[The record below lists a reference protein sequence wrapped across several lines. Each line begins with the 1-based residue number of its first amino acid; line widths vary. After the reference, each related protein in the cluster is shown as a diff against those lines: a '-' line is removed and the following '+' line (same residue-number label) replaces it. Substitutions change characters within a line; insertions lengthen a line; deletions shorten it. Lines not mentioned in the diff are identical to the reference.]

1 MALEIHIGGSRQVAK
16 TNTWGQHMADAVECG
31 RAERGGRRLDAA
43 FWRESLAPYAKPD
56 LRRSVFDVATSVVAY
71 LVLTAVMY
79 AALDVS
85 LLLVLVL
92 AVPAAGFL
100 VRTFIVFHDCAHG
113 SFLPWRRANHWL
125 GIACGLVVYSPFHIW
140 RHEHAVHHASA
151 GDLDRRGRGD
161 VETRTVAEWAG
172 RSRPKRLGYRAFRN
186 PLVMRGRG
194 PIWALMIAPR
204 LVPGWARARFGRTII
219 ATNIAL
225 AVLLVGLC
233 ALVGW
238 RAVLVVQLPTAM
250 LAGAVGIWM
259 FYVQH
264 QFEDVY
270 WERKEDWS
278 YAEAALRGS
287 SYLKLPSLL
296 QFFTGN
302 IGLHHVHHLSARIP
316 NYNLQHAHDKN
327 PVFHNVPRLN
337 AWDGVRALKLKLYD
351 EDRGRM
357 VGFREARTTRAAV
370 ATNRGR
376 RLSRDSVPNRANT
389 VIAERHS
396 SKQRHGPVGARRPGR
411 AAQPDG

>member
-1 MALEIHIGGSRQVAK
+1 MWR
-16 TNTWGQHMADAVECG
+16 C
-31 RAERGGRRLDAA
+31 ERGGRRLDAA

-56 LRRSVFDVATSVVAY
+56 LARSVFDVATSVVAY
-71 LVLTAVMY
+71 LALTAVMY
-79 AALDVS
+79 MALDVS

-92 AVPAAGFL
+92 AVPAAGAL

-125 GIACGLVVYSPFHIW
+125 GIACGLLVYAPFHIW

-161 VETRTVAEWAG
+161 LETLTVAEWVAL
-172 RSRPKRLGYRAFRN
+172 SRTKRLAYRTFRN
-186 PLVMRGRG
+186 PLVMLGLG
-194 PIWALMIAPR
+194 PIWALMIEPR
-204 LVPGWARARFGRTII
+204 LVPGSARARFGRTII

-225 AVLLVGLC
+225 AVLLGGLC

-250 LAGAVGIWM
+250 LAGAAGIWM

-287 SYLKLPSLL
+287 SYLKLPRFL
-296 QFFTGN
+296 QFVTGN

-316 NYNLQHAHDKN
+316 NYNLQRAHDEN
-327 PVFHNVPRLN
+327 PVFHDVPQLN
-337 AWDGVRALKLKLYD
+337 FWDGVRALQLKLYD
-351 EDRGRM
+351 EDRARM
-357 VGFREARTTRAAV
+357 VTFRETRPVRTTV
-370 ATNRGR
+370 
-376 RLSRDSVPNRANT
+376 
-389 VIAERHS
+389 
-396 SKQRHGPVGARRPGR
+396 ARRRSNRVSG
-411 AAQPDG
+411 

>member
-1 MALEIHIGGSRQVAK
+1 MD
-16 TNTWGQHMADAVECG
+16 DAVIRG
-31 RAERGGRRLDAA
+31 DAERGSRRLDAA
-43 FWRESLAPYAKPD
+43 GWRESLAPYARPD
-56 LRRSVFDVATSVVAY
+56 LRRSVFDIATSVVAY
-71 LVLTAVMY
+71 LALTAVMY

-125 GIACGLVVYSPFHIW
+125 GIACGLLVYSPFHIW

-161 VETRTVAEWAG
+161 VETLTVAEWAAL
-172 RSRPKRLGYRAFRN
+172 SRPKRLAYRAFRN
-186 PLVMRGRG
+186 PLVMLGLG

-238 RAVLVVQLPTAM
+238 RAVVVVQLPTAM
-250 LAGAVGIWM
+250 LAGAIGIWM

-316 NYNLQHAHDKN
+316 NYNLQRAHDKN

-370 ATNRGR
+370 ATNGR
-376 RLSRDSVPNRANT
+376 RRPSRDSVPNRANT

-396 SKQRHGPVGARRPGR
+396 SK
-411 AAQPDG
+411 